1 MRRAALTLAA
11 ALVALALA
19 AIPRLSFAH
28 GMTSA
33 YLEIQEQAPGRALIR
48 FVVPEKAPDVRPRFP
63 QECRAEPGAGAILLL
78 CDGPLAGRTIGIDGL
93 GGRVTEAVVW
103 ASLSDGTTASR
114 ILSEGDPS
122 WKIPA
127 RRSAA
132 EIARA
137 YVRLGAEHVLS
148 GADHLLFLLLL
159 VITLRRPRAVLLA
172 ETAFTLSHSVTFSLT
187 ALGLLTVSPLAA
199 EACIALSLVLVALDV
214 GRRETS
220 ARAGAAMALGFGLV
234 HGLGFAGGLREIGVP
249 DQGAAYALLGFG
261 LGVEIAQVAFVLASL
276 AAFAVMRRFVR
287 RPKMLARVEVALAYA
302 AGAIASF
309 WLFERV
315 AAVLNASS

>member
-1 MRRAALTLAA
+1 MRRAAFTFAV
-11 ALVALALA
+11 ALVALVL
-19 AIPRLSFAH
+19 AIPRPSFAH

-33 YLEIQEQAPGRALIR
+33 YLEIQEQAPGRALVR
-48 FVVPEKAPDVRPRFP
+48 FVVPTKAPDVMPRFP
-63 QECRAEPGAGAILLL
+63 ESCRAEPKDGALLL
-78 CDGPLAGRTIGIDGL
+78 ACDGPLAGRTIGVDGL

-114 ILSEGDPS
+114 ILSTGDPA

-172 ETAFTLSHSVTFSLT
+172 ETAFTLSHSVTFSVT
-187 ALGLLTVSPLAA
+187 ALGFLTVSPLAA

-214 GRRETS
+214 GRARTS
-220 ARAGAAMALGFGLV
+220 ALAGAAMALAFGLV
-234 HGLGFAGGLREIGVP
+234 HGLGFAGGLREIGIP
-249 DQGAAYALLGFG
+249 DRGAAHALLGFG
-261 LGVEIAQVAFVLASL
+261 LGVEIAQVAFVIAALVAVRLLARTR
-276 AAFAVMRRFVR
+276 A
-287 RPKMLARVEVALAYA
+287 LARVEVALAYA
-302 AGAIASF
+302 AGGLASF
-309 WLFERV
+309 WLVERV
-315 AAVLNASS
+315 VAVLNASS